1 MNRER
6 RAILNGILNQLSKCR
21 TVGNISMKELDDICN
36 SLTSVSEDELE
47 SYQSLPDNL
56 MMSDRAFNMLDNV
69 GDIDEA
75 VSLLISIA
83 EEEMTTR
90 KLKIRLKKVIES
102 INKVIVR

>member
-69 GDIDEA
+69 GDIGEA
-75 VSLLISIA
+75 VSLLTSIA
-83 EEEMTTR
+83 EEAMTMR
-90 KLKIRLKKVIES
+90 KLKIRLKKAMES

>member
-56 MMSDRAFNMLDNV
+56 IMSDRAFNMLDNV
-69 GDIDEA
+69 GDIGEA
-75 VSLLISIA
+75 VSLLTSIA
-83 EEEMTTR
+83 EEVMTMR
-90 KLKIRLKKVIES
+90 KLKIRLKKAMES

>member
-69 GDIDEA
+69 GDIGEA
-75 VSLLISIA
+75 VSLLISIS
-83 EEEMTTR
+83 EEVMTMR
-90 KLKIRLKKVIES
+90 KLKIRLKKAMDS

>member
-6 RAILNGILNQLSKCR
+6 RAILNGILNQLSRCR
-21 TVGNISMKELDDICN
+21 TVGNISMKELNDICN

-69 GDIDEA
+69 GDIGEA
-75 VSLLISIA
+75 VSLLTSIA
-83 EEEMTTR
+83 EEVMTMR
-90 KLKIRLKKVIES
+90 KLKIRLKKAMES

>member
-69 GDIDEA
+69 GDINEA
-75 VSLLISIA
+75 VSLLTSIA
-83 EEEMTTR
+83 EEVMTIR
-90 KLKIRLKKVIES
+90 KLKIRLKKAMES

>member
-56 MMSDRAFNMLDNV
+56 IMSDRAFNMLDNV

-75 VSLLISIA
+75 VSLLTSIA
-83 EEEMTTR
+83 EEVMTMR
-90 KLKIRLKKVIES
+90 KLKIRLKKAMES

>member
-6 RAILNGILNQLSKCR
+6 RAILNGILNQLSRCR
-21 TVGNISMKELDDICN
+21 TVGNISIKELDDICN
-36 SLTSVSEDELE
+36 SLISVSEDELE

-75 VSLLISIA
+75 VSLLTSIA
-83 EEEMTTR
+83 EEEMTAR
-90 KLKIRLKKVIES
+90 KLKIRLKKAVES

>member
-36 SLTSVSEDELE
+36 SLTSVSEDELV

-69 GDIDEA
+69 GDIGEA
-75 VSLLISIA
+75 VSLLTSIA
-83 EEEMTTR
+83 EEVMTMR
-90 KLKIRLKKVIES
+90 KLKIRLKKAMES

>member
-69 GDIDEA
+69 GDINEA
-75 VSLLISIA
+75 VSLLTSIA
-83 EEEMTTR
+83 EEVMTIR
-90 KLKIRLKKVIES
+90 KLKIRLKKAIES

>member
-6 RAILNGILNQLSKCR
+6 RAILNGILNQLSRCR

-69 GDIDEA
+69 GDINEA

-83 EEEMTTR
+83 EEEMTAR

>member
-69 GDIDEA
+69 GDIGEA
-75 VSLLISIA
+75 VSLLTSIA
-83 EEEMTTR
+83 EEVMTMR
-90 KLKIRLKKVIES
+90 KLKIRLKKAVES

>member
-21 TVGNISMKELDDICN
+21 TVGNISMNELDDICN

-69 GDIDEA
+69 GDISEA

-83 EEEMTTR
+83 EEVMTMR
-90 KLKIRLKKVIES
+90 KLKIRLKKAMES

>member
-56 MMSDRAFNMLDNV
+56 IMSDRAFNMLDNV
-69 GDIDEA
+69 GDIGEA
-75 VSLLISIA
+75 VSLLTSIA
-83 EEEMTTR
+83 EEVMTMR
-90 KLKIRLKKVIES
+90 KLKIRLKKAIES

>member
-69 GDIDEA
+69 GDIGEA
-75 VSLLISIA
+75 VSLLTSIA
-83 EEEMTTR
+83 EEVMTIR
-90 KLKIRLKKVIES
+90 KLKIRLKKAIES

>member
-6 RAILNGILNQLSKCR
+6 RAILNGILNQLSRCR

-75 VSLLISIA
+75 VSLLTSIA
-83 EEEMTTR
+83 EEEMTAR

>member
-21 TVGNISMKELDDICN
+21 TIGNISMKELDDICN

-56 MMSDRAFNMLDNV
+56 IMSDRAFNMLDNV
-69 GDIDEA
+69 GDISEA
-75 VSLLISIA
+75 VSLLTSIA
-83 EEEMTTR
+83 EEVMTMR
-90 KLKIRLKKVIES
+90 KLKIRLKKAIES

>member
-21 TVGNISMKELDDICN
+21 TVGNISMNELDDICN

-69 GDIDEA
+69 GDIGEA
-75 VSLLISIA
+75 VSLLTSIA
-83 EEEMTTR
+83 EEVMTMR
-90 KLKIRLKKVIES
+90 KLNIRPKKAMES

>member
-6 RAILNGILNQLSKCR
+6 RAILKGILNQLSKCR

-69 GDIDEA
+69 GDIGEA
-75 VSLLISIA
+75 VSLLTSIA
-83 EEEMTTR
+83 EEVMTMR
-90 KLKIRLKKVIES
+90 KLKIRLKKAIES

>member
-69 GDIDEA
+69 GDIGEA
-75 VSLLISIA
+75 VSLLTSIT
-83 EEEMTTR
+83 EEVMTMR
-90 KLKIRLKKVIES
+90 KLKIRLKKAMES

>member
-6 RAILNGILNQLSKCR
+6 RAILNGILNQLSRCR
-21 TVGNISMKELDDICN
+21 TVGNISIKELDDICN

-75 VSLLISIA
+75 VSLLTSIA
-83 EEEMTTR
+83 EEEMTAR
-90 KLKIRLKKVIES
+90 KLKIRLKKAVES